1 MQITSSVVV
10 KKTKWNKIK
19 SDLIKADKSGV
30 DVGWW
35 SGFHNNGRSEGIT
48 LAQIA
53 QWVDEGH
60 INSGKYPGYT
70 PPRPFLSQALGVA
83 LKQNDWL
90 GKKIAVEIP
99 KIFSG
104 QTKWEAFF
112 KELGPDLVR
121 LTQRVMEQ
129 FNNPSNS
136 ALTISLKGFDNP
148 TIETGQLMESIDWR
162 ISERGGK

>member
-1 MQITSSVVV
+1 MRITSTVTS
-10 KKTKWNKIK
+10 KKTKWVKLK
-19 SDLIKADKSGV
+19 QELKAMDKAGV

-60 INSGKYPGYT
+60 INGGKYPGYT

-90 GKKIAVEIP
+90 GKKIAEAMP
-99 KIFSG
+99 KVFSG
-104 QTKWEAFF
+104 QMKWEVFF
-112 KELGPDLVR
+112 RELGPDLVK

-136 ALTISLKGFDNP
+136 DLTIALKGFDNP
-148 TIETGQLMESIDWR
+148 TIETGQLMESVDWR
-162 ISERGGK
+162 ISKRGGK

>member
-1 MQITSSVVV
+1 MRITSTVTS
-10 KKTKWNKIK
+10 KKTKWVKLK
-19 SDLIKADKSGV
+19 QELKAIDKSGV

-60 INSGKYPGYT
+60 INGGKYPGYT

-90 GKKIAVEIP
+90 GKKIAEHIP
-99 KIFSG
+99 KVFSG
-104 QTKWEAFF
+104 QMKWEAFF
-112 KELGPDLVR
+112 RELGPDLAK

-136 ALTISLKGFDNP
+136 DLTTALKGFDNP
-148 TIETGQLMESIDWR
+148 TIETGQLMESVDWR
-162 ISERGGK
+162 ISKRGGK